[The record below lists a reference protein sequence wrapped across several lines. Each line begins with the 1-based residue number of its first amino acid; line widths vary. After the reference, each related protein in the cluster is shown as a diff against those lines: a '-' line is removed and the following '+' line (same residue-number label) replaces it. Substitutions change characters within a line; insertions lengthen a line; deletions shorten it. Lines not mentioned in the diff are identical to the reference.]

1 MNPDDRGIP
10 VIDANIS
17 YKQFLDDFLRPLKPC
32 LITGL
37 TKNWLAATKWTTTDS
52 ATGELIPD
60 YAALKETFGDYPACI
75 TFCDE
80 KDINGET
87 VQQEMRVS
95 QFITD
100 IVSASNSHKRY
111 LKDFHFMR
119 VNTSLTPPYSVPK
132 FFRGIYS
139 IKNF

>member
-1 MNPDDRGIP
+1 MKSDDPGIP

-32 LITGL
+32 LINGL
-37 TKNWLAATKWTTTDS
+37 TKDWLAAAKWTTTDS

-60 YAALKETFGDYPACI
+60 YAALNETFGDYPACI

-80 KDINGET
+80 LDVNGEA
-87 VQQEMRVS
+87 VQREMQVS

-100 IVSASNSHKRY
+100 IVSASTSHKRY

-119 VNTSLTPPYSVPK
+119 ANTSLTPPYSVPK

-139 IKNF
+139 INNF